1 MVWRFLNSLRY
12 CTNNCVLLLM
22 KNTKLLKIESNG
34 AIEVL
39 DRIPLKKE
47 ATGSSYD
54 EAYIEKLIFDHP
66 EILPIG
72 EIDTAYINPVPI
84 CTQLSTKAGT
94 LDILLLT
101 PAGRIVIIEA
111 KLWRNPEAKRTVV
124 AQILDYA
131 AELSRWTYEDL
142 EREVSRRR
150 GSKTSLFKLVS
161 DNSELLDEADFFD
174 ELSRSLRLGRFLLL
188 VCGDGIREGLGNIS
202 EFLENYTTLDFT
214 FGLVELAIYADR
226 AGTRFI
232 DPRVIARSL
241 TIKRQVIHIEGEV
254 GRIETEAETATADER
269 EWTER
274 EKLLFDFWSSLVSH
288 ITFDDPSQ
296 PTIKPSRLG
305 NVFLKL
311 PSPQAWITLYFHKQA
326 DEQGI
331 FLTFYRGEIGDL
343 FYSRLLDCKASV
355 EEDLGIAPQWKS
367 DNGKHMILLKRKH
380 PDIETTTG
388 RTTSMKWFQ
397 QHANAYVNTFRPRI
411 AAYNSEI

>member
-1 MVWRFLNSLRY
+1 
-12 CTNNCVLLLM
+12 M

-232 DPRVIARSL
+232 
-241 TIKRQVIHIEGEV
+241 
-254 GRIETEAETATADER
+254 
-269 EWTER
+269 
-274 EKLLFDFWSSLVSH
+274 
-288 ITFDDPSQ
+288 
-296 PTIKPSRLG
+296 
-305 NVFLKL
+305 
-311 PSPQAWITLYFHKQA
+311 
-326 DEQGI
+326 
-331 FLTFYRGEIGDL
+331 
-343 FYSRLLDCKASV
+343 
-355 EEDLGIAPQWKS
+355 
-367 DNGKHMILLKRKH
+367 
-380 PDIETTTG
+380 
-388 RTTSMKWFQ
+388 
-397 QHANAYVNTFRPRI
+397 QHFPV
-411 AAYNSEI
+411 